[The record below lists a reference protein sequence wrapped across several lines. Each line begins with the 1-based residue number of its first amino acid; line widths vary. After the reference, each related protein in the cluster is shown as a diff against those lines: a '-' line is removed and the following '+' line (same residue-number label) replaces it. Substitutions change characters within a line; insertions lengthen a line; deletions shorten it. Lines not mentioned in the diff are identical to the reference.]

1 MPNELRKG
9 AVTICVVNYK
19 TEVLTRLCLRS
30 IRKRTKV
37 PYEVV
42 VVDNDSG
49 DASLEYLRSLDWIT
63 LIERPGEVKQGGSWA
78 HGTALDI
85 GLDQC
90 DSEFFMAMHSDTF
103 VRREGWLEEIVAMA
117 ENGGACVGGGKLDL
131 RNPILDFLKKAT
143 DYRLFIKKRIKKDVK
158 SRFYAR
164 TICSLYRTEILN
176 KENLRFAM
184 GVEDGFTCGKKLY
197 YEIVDRGYMTVVVP
211 EKTMAQYIYHLAHA
225 TMVLNPEFTV
235 RTRTEKK
242 FQKKIKQVLASREVR
257 EIAEDESLDQ

>member
-19 TEVLTRLCLRS
+19 TEELTRLCLRS

-49 DASLEYLRSLDWIT
+49 DGSLDYLRSLDWIN
-63 LIERPGEVKQGGSWA
+63 LVERPGEVERGGSWA

-85 GLDQC
+85 GLDNC
-90 DSEFFMAMHSDTF
+90 ETEFFLALHSATF
-103 VRREGWLEEIVAMA
+103 GRKSGWLEELVSMA
-117 ENGGACVGGGKLDL
+117 GDDAACGGGGKLDL
-131 RNPILDFLKKAT
+131 RHPVLDFLKRAT
-143 DYRLFIKKRIKKDVK
+143 DYRMFIKRKIKKDEK
-158 SRFYAR
+158 TRFYAR
-164 TICSLYRTEILN
+164 TICSLYRTEVLR

-197 YEIVDRGYMTVVVP
+197 YEIVDRGYPVVTGP
-211 EKTMAQYIYHLAHA
+211 ERTMAGLVYHLAPA
-225 TMVLNPEFTV
+225 AMGLNPEFTV
-235 RTRTEKK
+235 RTRTERK
-242 FQKKIKQVLASREVR
+242 FQKKIKKILASPEVK
-257 EIAEDESLDQ
+257 EVTEDGSLDK